1 MQLAARDPSIE
12 LVSCPSTSSLPPL
25 PSILTKVLAGG
36 TGQLIA
42 ALKADEIDISI
53 ALTEALITGIVK
65 KTAEYKIVG
74 TYVTSPLN
82 WAVIVGKDS
91 KYQKLEDLR
100 GEKIGISR
108 IGRYVSS
115 FSDGTGVD
123 RMCMYSGSQ
132 VMASYMAL
140 KQGWVDGE
148 GKVLPI
154 QFESESMSSQSFSR
168 SLTALIIS
176 PRHLQGV
183 FASSSTGDGADLNFR
198 ISVMV

>member
-1 MQLAARDPSIE
+1 
-12 LVSCPSTSSLPPL
+12 
-25 PSILTKVLAGG
+25 
-36 TGQLIA
+36 
-42 ALKADEIDISI
+42 
-53 ALTEALITGIVK
+53 
-65 KTAEYKIVG
+65 
-74 TYVTSPLN
+74 
-82 WAVIVGKDS
+82 
-91 KYQKLEDLR
+91 
-100 GEKIGISR
+100 
-108 IGRYVSS
+108 
-115 FSDGTGVD
+115 
-123 RMCMYSGSQ
+123 
-132 VMASYMAL
+132 MASYMAL

>member
-1 MQLAARDPSIE
+1 MIPLSNSSAVPVRPSSGQL
-12 LVSCPSTSSLPPL
+12 PL
-25 PSILTKVLAGG
+25 ILTLRLAGG

-91 KYQKLEDLR
+91 KYQNLEDLR

-108 IGRYVSS
+108 IGRYVPRS
-115 FSDGTGVD
+115 FL
-123 RMCMYSGSQ
+123 RMSG
-132 VMASYMAL
+132 
-140 KQGWVDGE
+140 
-148 GKVLPI
+148 
-154 QFESESMSSQSFSR
+154 R
-168 SLTALIIS
+168 
-176 PRHLQGV
+176 
-183 FASSSTGDGADLNFR
+183 
-198 ISVMV
+198 